1 MSVKHNVG
9 MCNSFLYV
17 ASDKMAVLPPP
28 RQAGFVGSICHS
40 RSIFLISLQLS
51 SPSPKNM
58 PPPRSEPGPGSPR
71 PHSKLFDL

>member
-1 MSVKHNVG
+1 MSVTHNVG
-9 MCNSFLYV
+9 MCHFFLYA

-28 RQAGFVGSICHS
+28 PLQGFVGSICRY
-40 RSIFLISLQLS
+40 RSIYLISLQLS

-58 PPPRSEPGPGSPR
+58 PQPRSEPGPGSPR